1 MKRTFTLS
9 PLPNERNRRSVAG
22 SSYLHQ
28 EAGEVVI
35 EKCYIYGSMRKK
47 EIPIRDLLLKLQKSL
62 SSLLINSVMA
72 KRKKQLLS

>member
-47 EIPIRDLLLKLQKSL
+47 EYPSELFY
-62 SSLLINSVMA
+62 
-72 KRKKQLLS
+72 